1 MKNFDLKFRDL
12 PDYILRITEE
22 IWEGRGLA
30 TLHHYYGRDI
40 PMRMPMGMTVGNL
53 ATIDGTLATLAEFPD
68 RQLLGEDVIWSGD
81 EDAGFPRSALYD
93 ARRCRGR
100 GRL

>member
-1 MKNFDLKFRDL
+1 VKNFDLKFRDL

-40 PMRMPMGMTVGNL
+40 PMRCPW
-53 ATIDGTLATLAEFPD
+53 A
-68 RQLLGEDVIWSGD
+68 
-81 EDAGFPRSALYD
+81 
-93 ARRCRGR
+93 
-100 GRL
+100 